1 MNYIILG
8 LISLVLT
15 LFILIV
21 ITPTNKD
28 GKLNKVFQF
37 LHNFFNFKKLY
48 ITLIIKAIVIFCT
61 VLSVVVGIRLLFG
74 ISYYGYYKVNTFWY
88 GLLLIVFGPI
98 SVRLSYEILWLTIT
112 SAQAIIQIRDKMF
125 DKKET
130 AFETDF
136 DDELNAAEK
145 FGNKVYESTKKF
157 SSEAIEAAGK
167 KINEYKESKQN
178 KDTDSKEDNS
188 TDDNQ

>member
-48 ITLIIKAIVIFCT
+48 ITLIIKVIVIFCT
-61 VLSVVVGIRLLFG
+61 VLSVVVGFRLLFG
-74 ISYYGYYKVNTFWY
+74 ISYYGYYKVDTFWY
-88 GLLLIVFGPI
+88 GLLLIIFGPI
-98 SVRLSYEILWLTIT
+98 SVRLSYEILWLSIT

-178 KDTDSKEDNS
+178 KNTDSKEDNS
-188 TDDNQ
+188 TEDNQ